1 MGEHTLHFI
10 EHAVAQ
16 VAEKASAGA
25 APPAQKDWPPAM
37 RAYVERVFAAG
48 IPPERKAA
56 VQVGPLCVNESA
68 AALKTLHPSA
78 YDGRRIQ
85 S

>member
-1 MGEHTLHFI
+1 VGRHTLQGHG
-10 EHAVAQ
+10 HAVPQ
-16 VAEKASAGA
+16 VEEKASAPA

-56 VQVGPLCVNESA
+56 VQVGVA
-68 AALKTLHPSA
+68 PS
-78 YDGRRIQ
+78 
-85 S
+85 

>member
-1 MGEHTLHFI
+1 L
-10 EHAVAQ
+10 AQ
-16 VAEKASAGA
+16 VEEKASAPA

-56 VQVGPLCVNESA
+56 VQVRA
-68 AALKTLHPSA
+68 APN
-78 YDGRRIQ
+78 
-85 S
+85 

>member
-1 MGEHTLHFI
+1 MTLGKHTLQNNG
-10 EHAVAQ
+10 HAAAQ
-16 VAEKASAGA
+16 VEEKASAPT

-56 VQVGPLCVNESA
+56 VQVDVAPN
-68 AALKTLHPSA
+68 
-78 YDGRRIQ
+78 R
-85 S
+85 